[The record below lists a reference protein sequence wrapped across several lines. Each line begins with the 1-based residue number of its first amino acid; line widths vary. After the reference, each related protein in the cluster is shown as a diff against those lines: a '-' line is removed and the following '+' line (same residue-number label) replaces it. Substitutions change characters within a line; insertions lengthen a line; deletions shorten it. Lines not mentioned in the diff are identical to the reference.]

1 MLSKEDLKLLEN
13 MMRTVTADNNKVLRA
28 EMSEMKRDL
37 ERTIE
42 EKLEEK
48 LDKKLEEKLEEKLD
62 KKLEEKLEK
71 SEGFLLDEMERYYK
85 LTKKDIQ
92 ILSEKVGRI
101 ERYYYVK
108 RAEDSERDLMLQ
120 LHQKEIDSIKE
131 RLAM

>member
-42 EKLEEK
+42 EKLE
-48 LDKKLEEKLEEKLD
+48 KKLEEKLEEKLE
-62 KKLEEKLEK
+62 KKLEEKLEE

-108 RAEDSERDLMLQ
+108 RAEDSERDLTLL

>member
-37 ERTIE
+37 ERTI
-42 EKLEEK
+42 
-48 LDKKLEEKLEEKLD
+48 EEKLEEKLD

>member
-1 MLSKEDLKLLEN
+1 
-13 MMRTVTADNNKVLRA
+13 
-28 EMSEMKRDL
+28 
-37 ERTIE
+37 
-42 EKLEEK
+42 
-48 LDKKLEEKLEEKLD
+48 
-62 KKLEEKLEK
+62 
-71 SEGFLLDEMERYYK
+71 MERYYK

>member
-1 MLSKEDLKLLEN
+1 

-42 EKLEEK
+42 EKLE
-48 LDKKLEEKLEEKLD
+48 KKLEEKLEE
-62 KKLEEKLEK
+62 

-108 RAEDSERDLMLQ
+108 RAEDSERDLTLL